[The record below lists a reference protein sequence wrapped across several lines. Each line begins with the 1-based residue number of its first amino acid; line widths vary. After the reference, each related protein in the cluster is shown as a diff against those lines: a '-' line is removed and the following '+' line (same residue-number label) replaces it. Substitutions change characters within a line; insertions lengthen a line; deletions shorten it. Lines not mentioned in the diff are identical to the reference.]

1 MKIARSQSAPAALP
15 SQPPHATS
23 SAELFR
29 HQAYAA
35 TPPRVPHYF
44 LRPRSG
50 PAFGS
55 SEFKRRLKQLG
66 DKLKAAQ
73 VGAIFFV
80 HGSFAA
86 LDSLNVLSALAR
98 RYHPAR
104 GSLRRLTQQLIDGD
118 VHDAGHYTQSYAE
131 AWETALRGEDQ
142 PMLRLVSW
150 SSENHHLGRA
160 DAAVRLIGDLAALD
174 LPAGKRVV
182 FWGHGHAGN
191 VFAMMSQLLSA
202 DAHSVRH
209 FFDASRIYYRWPV
222 MPLVDIPLWRGV
234 RHLLLAE
241 RQLIANRPCDW
252 VTFGTPIRYGWN
264 LRGDDSL
271 LHFIYHQPH
280 AARPAHLAAF
290 PSAVDDVLR
299 GAGGDYLQQV
309 GIAGTDTPP
318 SPLMWRS
325 WLANRRLGQLLEPE
339 SPGDE
344 LTHRLHVG
352 ARVPDCGTTLLV
364 DYSASDETAV
374 QHLAGHAVYTRPEWL
389 LFHAERLVQHVKQDT
404 AAGIRAA

>member
-1 MKIARSQSAPAALP
+1 MKIARSQSAPAALLAQSP
-15 SQPPHATS
+15 KSTSAT
-23 SAELFR
+23 LFR

-35 TPPRVPHYF
+35 APPRVPHYF

-55 SEFKRRLKQLG
+55 SDFKRRLKEVG
-66 DKLKAAQ
+66 DKLAAAQ
-73 VGAIFFV
+73 VGAIFLV

-104 GSLRRLTQQLIDGD
+104 GSLRRLTQQLIDVE
-118 VHDAGHYTQSYAE
+118 VHEAGHYTPRYAE
-131 AWETALRGEDQ
+131 AWEAALSGENR
-142 PMLRLVSW
+142 PAVRLVSW

-160 DAAVRLIGDLAALD
+160 DAAVRLIDELTALD

-202 DAHSVRH
+202 DAPTVRR
-209 FFDASRIYYRWPV
+209 FFEAARIYYRWPL
-222 MPLVDIPLWRGV
+222 MPLVDIPLWRRV
-234 RHLLLAE
+234 RQLLLTD
-241 RQLIANRPCDW
+241 RQPIAARPCDW

-264 LRGDDSL
+264 LRENDSL
-271 LHFIYHQPH
+271 LHFIYHRPH
-280 AARPAHLAAF
+280 AARPAHLAPF
-290 PSAVDDVLR
+290 PAAVDDVLN

-318 SPLMWRS
+318 PPLMWRS
-325 WLANRRLGQLLEPE
+325 WLANRRLGQLLENQAPCE
-339 SPGDE
+339 E
-344 LTHRLHVG
+344 LTNRLQIG

-364 DYSASDETAV
+364 DYSGSDETSA

-389 LFHAERLVQHVKQDT
+389 LFHAEHLVQHLEQST
-404 AAGIRAA
+404 SARIRAA